1 MGLCK
6 NICKVNIIE
15 ESLEKAIRLGKVSD
29 GKERPLLITL
39 KEENKKGKYFRT

>member
-6 NICKVNIIE
+6 NICKLNITE
-15 ESLEKAIRLGKVSD
+15 ENLEKAFKLGKAS
-29 GKERPLLITL
+29 GEKEIPLLLTL